1 MKRFVILFVLVA
13 VVLFAQDASQFAQA
27 QKDNAAKLKEY
38 TWKSRTELKLKGE
51 SKKITLEQVRY
62 DMDGQLQ
69 KTPIGGAPEAQQ
81 QQQQQSSGGRSGG
94 RLKQKIIE
102 QKKEEFADTMKGLV
116 QLASSYASVK
126 PEKWQQ
132 FMQTATKSQENGV
145 VKISGKGVQL
155 PDDSVAIC
163 VNPQNWMLQRVEIQ
177 TIYDKNPVSIKLE
190 YKSIQDGPTY
200 PGRTSLSYPAKQIE
214 LTVDNYDHQKLG
226 S

>member
-13 VVLFAQDASQFAQA
+13 VVLFAQDASQFGQA

-69 KTPIGGAPEAQQ
+69 KTPIGGTPEA

-94 RLKQKIIE
+94 RIKQKIIE
-102 QKKEEFADTMKGLV
+102 NKKEEFADTMKSLG
-116 QLASSYASVK
+116 QLAASYASVK

-155 PDDSVAIC
+155 PDDSVGIW
-163 VNPQNWMLQRVEIQ
+163 VNPKNWMLQRIEIQ
-177 TIYDKNPVSIKLE
+177 TIYDAKPVSI
-190 YKSIQDGPTY
+190 
-200 PGRTSLSYPAKQIE
+200 
-214 LTVDNYDHQKLG
+214 
-226 S
+226 